1 MTTEPNFT
9 ARFQP
14 NDRANANGAQ
24 PKPVQVE
31 VVIPVY
37 NEQAQL
43 AGSVT
48 ALRTYLHDHFPYSW
62 CITIADNA
70 STDDTWK
77 IASKLQQEY
86 PEVSALHLKQKGR
99 GRALHAAWLLSHA
112 EVVCYMD
119 VDLSTGLESLEPLI
133 TPLLKKE
140 AEIAIGSRL
149 AAGAVVTR
157 QIKREVIS
165 RCYNVLIKAIFFNQ
179 FSDAQC
185 GFKAI
190 RTDIAHRLLPL
201 VENNAWFFDTEM
213 LLLAERNGLRIHEVP
228 VRWVEDMD
236 SRVHIQKTVLE
247 DLKGLARMRM
257 LFWRG
262 GGVIQATTC
271 TSIAREEIY
280 GNRASTHRLV

>member
-1 MTTEPNFT
+1 
-9 ARFQP
+9 
-14 NDRANANGAQ
+14 
-24 PKPVQVE
+24 
-31 VVIPVY
+31 
-37 NEQAQL
+37 
-43 AGSVT
+43 
-48 ALRTYLHDHFPYSW
+48 
-62 CITIADNA
+62 
-70 STDDTWK
+70 
-77 IASKLQQEY
+77 
-86 PEVSALHLKQKGR
+86 
-99 GRALHAAWLLSHA
+99 
-112 EVVCYMD
+112 
-119 VDLSTGLESLEPLI
+119 
-133 TPLLKKE
+133 
-140 AEIAIGSRL
+140 
-149 AAGAVVTR
+149 
-157 QIKREVIS
+157 
-165 RCYNVLIKAIFFNQ
+165 VLIKAIFFNQ

-262 GGVIQATTC
+262 GGVIQATTR